1 MASVLALPFEL
12 LGGLTEAVRALA
24 DLPVAL
30 ERTMRETN
38 ALIAESRAQLEM
50 LREQAGKMMTQLEKM
65 TTVADRLVQATGPM
79 AGMAEEARR
88 QMALTTEQL
97 AATNRSLE
105 NIVRLAE
112 PFDRRN

>member
-1 MASVLALPFEL
+1 MRVGRSTSVTGPY
-12 LGGLTEAVRALA
+12 V
-24 DLPVAL
+24 DK
-30 ERTMRETN
+30 
-38 ALIAESRAQLEM
+38 
-50 LREQAGKMMTQLEKM
+50 AGTMMTQLEKM

-112 PFDRRN
+112 PFDRVGKRVVERFRRVTGRGGSEPGSEDVE